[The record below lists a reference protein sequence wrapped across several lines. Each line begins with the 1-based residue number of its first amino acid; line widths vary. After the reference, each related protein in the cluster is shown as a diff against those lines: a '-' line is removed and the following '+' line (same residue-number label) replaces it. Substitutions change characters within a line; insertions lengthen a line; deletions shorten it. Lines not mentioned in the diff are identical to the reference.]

1 MNNNKTGNLVIENA
15 RIIFRNFS
23 GKENQFNRKGS
34 RNFCV
39 IISDDAKAKQLS
51 YDGWNIKTLKPK
63 DKDDEPIKYIQVAVN
78 FDVIPPNIYMITR
91 KAKTRLDIESVSVL
105 DFAEIVNIDI
115 IIRPYNWTVNGK
127 DGVKAY
133 LKTMYVTI
141 EEDEFAEKYAEEE
154 HPWE

>member
-1 MNNNKTGNLVIENA
+1 MNNKTENLIIENA

-23 GKENQFNRKGS
+23 GKETQFNREGK

-39 IISDDAKAKQLS
+39 IIKDPEKARQLA
-51 YDGWNIKTLKPK
+51 DEGWNIKTLKPK

-154 HPWE
+154 YPGE